1 MNLELLIARRLL
13 KGDGK
18 KAVSVPI
25 VRIAMIGIV
34 LGMCVILLSVFIIT
48 GFKKEITDKLS
59 GFAAHL
65 NIVNYDNN
73 VSFAGSAIVMTDSL
87 LGGIRSVD
95 GVKRAY
101 VYVTKPAILKSKS
114 EIHGVVFKGVDSL
127 YNADFFRQ
135 SLQAGAM
142 PDYHTAEA
150 SNEILLSA
158 TIAGLLDL
166 QAGDKV
172 NAHFVQDP
180 PRIRVFT
187 VKGVY
192 NTGFKEYDDIM
203 VVCDMRHLQRLNDW
217 QKGELSGVAIEL
229 QDIERTEE
237 VADKIDVLLP
247 WEDDG
252 SFYKIKTLQD
262 QVPQVFEW
270 LGLLNTNVWVILV
283 LIILVAGFN
292 MVSGLLILILDK
304 ASLIGV
310 LKALGYRDV
319 KLRKLFL
326 YVAAGLIGKGMLWGN
341 VLALLIAWVQDQFRV
356 IKLDPV
362 SYYMDAVPIN
372 IDWLYII
379 LLNVGVLAISVLMLI
394 IPTMLIAS
402 VKPIK
407 IIQFD

>member
-13 KGDGK
+13 KGDGE

-25 VRIAMIGIV
+25 VRIAMVGIA
-34 LGMCVILLSVFIIT
+34 LGVCVILLSVFIIT

-65 NIVNYDNN
+65 SIVNYDNN
-73 VSFAGSAIVMTDSL
+73 SSFAGSAIVATDSL
-87 LGGIRSVD
+87 LQEIRGVD
-95 GVKRAY
+95 GVKKAY
-101 VYVTKPAILKSKS
+101 AYVTKPAILKSKN
-114 EIHGVVFKGVDSL
+114 EIHGIVFKGVDSL

-135 SLQAGAM
+135 SLQTGDM
-142 PDYHTAEA
+142 PDYHTPEA

-158 TIAGLLDL
+158 SIADLLSL
-166 QAGDKV
+166 HAGDKV

-180 PRIRVFT
+180 PRIRSFI
-187 VKGVY
+187 VKGIY

-203 VVCDMRHLQRLNDW
+203 VICDMRHLQRLNDW
-217 QKGELSGVAIEL
+217 QKENVSGVAIEL
-229 QDIERTEE
+229 QDIEHTEE
-237 VADKIDVLLP
+237 VANKVDAVLP
-247 WEDDG
+247 WEEDG
-252 SFYKIKTLQD
+252 RFYKIKTLQD
-262 QVPQVFEW
+262 AAPQVFEW
-270 LGLLNTNVWVILV
+270 LGLLNMNVWVILI

-326 YVAAGLIGKGMLWGN
+326 YVSVGLIGKGMLWGN
-341 VLALLIAWVQDQFRV
+341 LLALLIAWVQTQFRV

-362 SYYMDAVPIN
+362 SYYMDAVPVN
-372 IDWLYII
+372 VDWLYIF
-379 LLNVGVLAISVLMLI
+379 LLNIGVLFVSVLMLI

>member
-73 VSFAGSAIVMTDSL
+73 VSFAGSAIVTTDSL

-95 GVKRAY
+95 GVKKVY

-135 SLQAGAM
+135 SLQTGAM

-158 TIAGLLDL
+158 AIADLLDL
-166 QAGDKV
+166 KAGDKV

-192 NTGFKEYDDIM
+192 DTGFKEYDDIM
-203 VVCDMRHLQRLNDW
+203 VVCDIRHLQRLNDW
-217 QKGELSGVAIEL
+217 QKGEVSGVAIEL

-237 VADKIDVLLP
+237 VAGKIDVLLP
-247 WEDDG
+247 WEEDG
-252 SFYKIKTLQD
+252 HFYKIKTLQD
-262 QVPQVFEW
+262 QAPQVFEW
-270 LGLLNTNVWVILV
+270 LGLLNMNVWVILV

-341 VLALLIAWVQDQFRV
+341 ILALLIAWVQHQFRV

-362 SYYMDAVPIN
+362 SYYMDAVPVN

-379 LLNVGVLAISVLMLI
+379 LLNIGVLAVSVLMLV

>member
-73 VSFAGSAIVMTDSL
+73 VSFSGSAIVMTDSL

>member
-252 SFYKIKTLQD
+252 SFYKIKILQD

>member
-87 LGGIRSVD
+87 LDGIRSVD

-135 SLQAGAM
+135 SLQTGAM
-142 PDYHTAEA
+142 PDYRTAEA

-341 VLALLIAWVQDQFRV
+341 ILALLIAWVQDQFRV

-379 LLNVGVLAISVLMLI
+379 LLNVGVLAVSVLMLI